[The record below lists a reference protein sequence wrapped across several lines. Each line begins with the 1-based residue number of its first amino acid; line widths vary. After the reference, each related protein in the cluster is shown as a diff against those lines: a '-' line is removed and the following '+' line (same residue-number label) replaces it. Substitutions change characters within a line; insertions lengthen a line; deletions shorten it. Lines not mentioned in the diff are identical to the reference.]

1 MSENTPDDALSLD
14 PWAASSLLQKAIRRS
29 ETELAQK
36 AAALLYRYRGKAIWR
51 RLTTIAVEDVGI
63 ADPEALW
70 EVVRLSADEELRA
83 VLGSEAELIARVVD
97 RLADAP
103 KDRSA
108 DYLYCAVTKL
118 ETALAERTQMCG
130 YDDVDLLSIA
140 AKEHEPLIRRANA
153 AFLLCVRGQGDAA
166 RLQEPAV
173 QRLVTACGCPEPLEY
188 AMIELTRSRA
198 HPFALMLPLIW
209 SRWNFTEAQRIM
221 FLDRLPAPEFVDDV
235 PLYTYDFHT
244 AVGKRAIS
252 SFARANEELNRLLSD
267 FVPRSRWD
275 GVACIAAFYAD
286 AAPVSKRLE
295 WSAGRLLYSTGLY
308 ADMMEAGSPFE
319 AVLPLAD
326 AARRNLQHLDELRRA
341 CLVPSATSIQCN

>member
-1 MSENTPDDALSLD
+1 
-14 PWAASSLLQKAIRRS
+14 LLQKAIRRG
-29 ETELAQK
+29 ETALAEK

-63 ADPEALW
+63 ADLEALW

-153 AFLLCVRGQGDAA
+153 AFLLCLRGQGDAA

-209 SRWNFTEAQRIM
+209 SRWNFSEAQRTV
-221 FLDRLPAPEFVDDV
+221 FLDALPAPEFVDEV

-244 AVGKRAIS
+244 AAGKRAIL
-252 SFARANEELNRLLSD
+252 SFARTNEEVDRLLSN

-275 GVACIAAFYAD
+275 GVAFIAAFYAD

-308 ADMMEAGSPFE
+308 ADMMDAGSPFE

-326 AARRNLQHLDELRRA
+326 AARRNVQHLNELRRA